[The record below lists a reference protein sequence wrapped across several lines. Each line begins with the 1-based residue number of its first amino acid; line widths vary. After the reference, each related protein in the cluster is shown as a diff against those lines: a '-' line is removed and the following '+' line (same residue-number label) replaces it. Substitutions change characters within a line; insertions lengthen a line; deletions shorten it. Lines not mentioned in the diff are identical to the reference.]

1 LIEGKVEAT
10 ALAESINLNFKRQVQ
25 EWKNVL
31 LRGHEQSDRE
41 KYWRQFGELQTK
53 IQTDVARFIS
63 MPVDARFTAQM
74 RDFQQQ
80 HQALMSEYEHGY
92 QAFIEAGYSHMT
104 GDQAV
109 RGIDREPTKL
119 LESLAKQMSQD
130 TTQESEVISQA
141 GSTSVRI
148 AVILAIVVSA
158 VVASLFM
165 NRKRMG
171 DAIDKLQGTQH

>member
-1 LIEGKVEAT
+1 MQQLRHKILGLLSLGIISVGVISFYSLTLLSDKITRYDQLIEGKVEAT

-80 HQALMSEYEHGY
+80 HQALMSEYERGY

-109 RGIDREPTKL
+109 RGID
-119 LESLAKQMSQD
+119 
-130 TTQESEVISQA
+130 
-141 GSTSVRI
+141 
-148 AVILAIVVSA
+148 
-158 VVASLFM
+158 
-165 NRKRMG
+165 
-171 DAIDKLQGTQH
+171 